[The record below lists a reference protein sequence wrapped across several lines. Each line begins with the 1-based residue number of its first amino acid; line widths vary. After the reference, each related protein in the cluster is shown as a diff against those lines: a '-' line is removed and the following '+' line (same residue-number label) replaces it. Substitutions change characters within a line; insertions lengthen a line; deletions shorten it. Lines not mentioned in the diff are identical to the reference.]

1 MHYNNENLGS
11 NCYEYNVTK
20 LQNWVLKQTNIN
32 NICCLMSNFTGIIRE
47 LYDLM
52 MNTNINF
59 PGTLKTSRLFLE
71 QLWIIPPWEFWELG
85 LMIQIWF
92 GQGILYTA
100 KVWDCWYIDVSHI
113 CSYAMYPIEWDKIVQ
128 PQYCPALLQVA
139 LSAYPLGVNSGWPS
153 STYTAGKE
161 WIHSF
166 LKCGT

>member
-32 NICCLMSNFTGIIRE
+32 NICRLMSNITGIIRE

-100 KVWDCWYIDVSHI
+100 KVWDCWYID
-113 CSYAMYPIEWDKIVQ
+113 SYMYVHMQCIPLNEIKLFSLSIV
-128 PQYCPALLQVA
+128 LLCYRWRCRHT
-139 LSAYPLGVNSGWPS
+139 LLG
-153 STYTAGKE
+153 
-161 WIHSF
+161 
-166 LKCGT
+166 